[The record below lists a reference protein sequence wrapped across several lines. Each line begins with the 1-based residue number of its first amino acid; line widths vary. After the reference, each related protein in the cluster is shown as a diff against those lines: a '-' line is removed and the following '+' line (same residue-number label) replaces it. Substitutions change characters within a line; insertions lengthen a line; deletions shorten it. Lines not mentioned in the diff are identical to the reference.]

1 MASVLDINTSNDLTN
16 DETISAITTIK
27 NTSSKKVDITLK
39 LPQLQN
45 CCKRDPKG
53 YQSDYD
59 AQIRRLESECHI
71 FYLNGA
77 NGNTGNRNSGTSPV
91 SSDLVELIQFAA
103 AVSSSSYKGKE
114 SDRIINILTTL
125 LLGPSSSDNATAS
138 STVVGDKTIKSS
150 QILSQLY
157 SSTASNLNKD
167 IRKAAISGLILM
179 RRKGALDPL
188 RLYDVSF
195 RLIVSIQDKRLR
207 EYLQKQLILDVANVN
222 KVKKKEGV
230 NIQLQS
236 FLHKIIQA
244 SCASGNIEEG
254 SVLDVAPKRAVQILS
269 ELYRRKVWT
278 DTRTIS
284 ILSTAI
290 TSSNLTVM
298 ATALRFFLNIE
309 EKMDHDIKSSMEEEQ
324 ASSCQIQNIQHCKK
338 TKKKL
343 RLVEKQKKER
353 AKAQNKKEHGE
364 EAYEYNIL
372 HDKGVHAS
380 KKLYPAIEMLHDAQS
395 LAEKVLKRLKSSP
408 VKISFVLKLL
418 MMNFVTRLVGNHQ
431 LTLLNLYPFLQR
443 YMSGYQRDVTAILA
457 YTVQACHEHVP
468 PEEIYGVLQ
477 TILNNFVTERC
488 SEEQMAVG
496 INAIRAICSRV
507 PSILVTDD
515 ADNQDAAVHM
525 DIPAFVQDIA
535 SYAKHRDKS
544 ISTAGRAFVNFIREV
559 YPSLLVSKDRGEV
572 GSALHKHKQMPLKYG
587 QTKVNY
593 GVEGADLLVEYEA
606 KKAARKQ
613 AMENELADDEDEEEQ
628 EEAYNDVNEE
638 NEESDND
645 DNPEDD
651 DEEAPSLINLDEV
664 NLENVNLNEIDITK
678 LTAEQRNELSQKVS
692 STRIFSASDFI
703 KMRKLLARQE
713 KLKRDPRAAARLK
726 RLKAQGRED
735 ELLLSGSDDDNS
747 DEDISDSDSDSD
759 DEIHIKGAVNP
770 DILRSTL
777 HRKKMNKVERL
788 AKVIAGREQFIRNSR
803 QGGSTNIEKN
813 RKKLFT
819 MTKHSDAAQRKRL
832 RGTMGLSKKKRDVR
846 ISDPRKR
853 RRKF

>member
-1 MASVLDINTSNDLTN
+1 MG
-16 DETISAITTIK
+16 
-27 NTSSKKVDITLK
+27 
-39 LPQLQN
+39 N
-45 CCKRDPKG
+45 C
-53 YQSDYD
+53 
-59 AQIRRLESECHI
+59 
-71 FYLNGA
+71 
-77 NGNTGNRNSGTSPV
+77 NR
-91 SSDLVELIQFAA
+91 
-103 AVSSSSYKGKE
+103 
-114 SDRIINILTTL
+114 
-125 LLGPSSSDNATAS
+125 
-138 STVVGDKTIKSS
+138 
-150 QILSQLY
+150 
-157 SSTASNLNKD
+157 
-167 IRKAAISGLILM
+167 
-179 RRKGALDPL
+179 
-188 RLYDVSF
+188 
-195 RLIVSIQDKRLR
+195 
-207 EYLQKQLILDVANVN
+207 
-222 KVKKKEGV
+222 
-230 NIQLQS
+230 

-244 SCASGNIEEG
+244 SCSSGTIEEG

-309 EKMDHDIKSSMEEEQ
+309 EKMDHDVKSSMEEEQ
-324 ASSCQIQNIQHCKK
+324 ASTCQIQNIQHCRK

-343 RLVEKQKKER
+343 KLVEKQKKER
-353 AKAQNKKEHGE
+353 AKAQTKKEHGE

-408 VKISFVLKLL
+408 VKVSFVLKLL

-488 SEEQMAVG
+488 TEEQMAVG

-515 ADNQDAAVHM
+515 ADNQDAAVQM

-544 ISTAGRAFVNFIREV
+544 ICSAGRAFVNFIREV

-587 QTKVNY
+587 QMKVNY

-613 AMENELADDEDEEEQ
+613 AMEDELADHMEDEEEH
-628 EEAYNDVNEE
+628 EEAYNDVDDEE

-645 DNPEDD
+645 DNPE
-651 DEEAPSLINLDEV
+651 EEAPSLINLDEV
-664 NLENVNLNEIDITK
+664 DLENINLNEIDITK
-678 LTAEQRNELSQKVS
+678 LNAEQRNELSQKVS
-692 STRIFSASDFI
+692 STRIFSTSEFI

-747 DEDISDSDSDSD
+747 DDDNVISDSDSDSD

-788 AKVIAGREQFIRNSR
+788 AKVIAGREEFIRNGR

-819 MTKHSDAAQRKRL
+819 MTKHSDLAKRKRM
-832 RGTMGLSKKKRDVR
+832 RGNMSMSKKKRDVR
-846 ISDPRKR
+846 TSDPRKR